1 MLLSTRVREAK
12 NHLKLR
18 DDARVTGVAVGNEL
32 DQEGTLVAGDPLLRP
47 LRCLVDGDDVHT
59 VHLDTGDLVA
69 TGVVLRVRGAALRG
83 RTHTVLVV
91 LADEDARQV
100 PELGLQKRSVRVP
113 SPLKSQMTH
122 HVVRLKHL
130 TLVARTVTVHGE
142 RGGLF
147 ALVLLG
153 ERETRTERDLRADDT
168 MTTLEGL
175 GEDVHGSTLALRDT
189 AHATEQL
196 ADEALKRTSTEKDE
210 GMRAVRRDD
219 LVLER
224 RGRVDTDGDRFLH
237 AKTDTKHPRKALPWH
252 RRRT

>member
-1 MLLSTRVREAK
+1 MP
-12 NHLKLR
+12 
-18 DDARVTGVAVGNEL
+18 GVAVGNEL

-47 LRCLVDGDDVHT
+47 LRCLVNGDDVHT

-91 LADEDARQV
+91 LANEDTREV
-100 PELGLQKRSVRVP
+100 PELGLRIRSIRALSP
-113 SPLKSQMTH
+113 SRSQRTN

-130 TLVARTVTVHGE
+130 TLVARTVAVHGE

-153 ERETRTERDLRADDT
+153 ERETRAERDLRADDT

-175 GEDVHGSTLALRDT
+175 SEDVHGSTLALRDT

-196 ADEALKRTSTEKDE
+196 ADQALKRTSTKENE
-210 GMRAVRRDD
+210 GMRAVRRND

-224 RGRVDTDGDRFLH
+224 RGRVNADGNRFLYAERILSIH
-237 AKTDTKHPRKALPWH
+237 EKLYFGMDDVPDQ
-252 RRRT
+252 